1 MFRQLVSAIGCAGVL
16 LTGSAFAQ
24 TKEFKLG
31 VIFDNT
37 GPFADAGSFA
47 GHLGAKY
54 AIEIFNERGGVEGY
68 KIKPVY
74 VDAQSKVDVAIN
86 EAERLIHQENVNALL
101 GMYSSAQC
109 VPTIQ
114 KAEQAKRF
122 ILLPMCVS
130 TAMLKD
136 KNLKYVFR
144 TTAHADQF
152 GQTSCDFLNSVSKS
166 RLAKDP
172 KDLRVAII
180 HEDGAF
186 GVGVGAGN
194 ETFCKAH
201 GMNIVLKEGY
211 SALTADMS
219 PLITKLKRARPDVIL
234 HAGTNPDIMM
244 FLRQSRSQNLKW
256 QALIGHGA
264 AYGVFD
270 KLYQT
275 FGDDANYIFDSEPG
289 GAQLV
294 DPKVLAPGM
303 AALTK
308 EMVLRYQLETKAKEV
323 PPHLSMSFNGTWVLL
338 NDILPRA
345 IKKYGGI
352 DSEALRKA
360 ALDTDIPVGGTIQGY
375 GVKFNPPGHVMAGQN
390 DRSSMPIVQ
399 YISREAV
406 IIYPPDIRTR
416 EAVIPLPKSN
426 PYAAD

>member
-1 MFRQLVSAIGCAGVL
+1 MFKLLVSAISCVAVL
-16 LTGSAFAQ
+16 MAGSAMAQ

-31 VIFDNT
+31 VIFDST
-37 GPFADAGSFA
+37 GPFADAGSYA

-54 AIEIFNERGGVEGY
+54 AIDIFNERGGAEGY
-68 KIKPVY
+68 KVKPVY

-130 TAMLKD
+130 TTMFKD

-166 RLAKDP
+166 RLGKDP

-186 GVGVGAGN
+186 GVGIGAGN

-211 SALTADMS
+211 SALTADLS
-219 PLITKLKRARPDVIL
+219 PLVTKLKRARPDVVL

-244 FLRQSRSQNLKW
+244 FLRQARSQNLKW

-270 KLYQT
+270 KLYST

-303 AALTK
+303 TVLIK
-308 EMVLRYQLETKAKEV
+308 EMVRRYQADTKSKEV

-375 GVKFNPPGHVMAGQN
+375 GVKFNPPGSPMAGQN
-390 DRSSMPIVQ
+390 ERSSMPIVQ
-399 YISREAV
+399 YINREAV
-406 IIYPPDIRTR
+406 IIYPQEIRSR

-426 PYAAD
+426 PYAAE

>member
-1 MFRQLVSAIGCAGVL
+1 
-16 LTGSAFAQ
+16 
-24 TKEFKLG
+24 
-31 VIFDNT
+31 
-37 GPFADAGSFA
+37 
-47 GHLGAKY
+47 
-54 AIEIFNERGGVEGY
+54 
-68 KIKPVY
+68 
-74 VDAQSKVDVAIN
+74 
-86 EAERLIHQENVNALL
+86 
-101 GMYSSAQC
+101 
-109 VPTIQ
+109 
-114 KAEQAKRF
+114 
-122 ILLPMCVS
+122 
-130 TAMLKD
+130 
-136 KNLKYVFR
+136 
-144 TTAHADQF
+144 
-152 GQTSCDFLNSVSKS
+152 
-166 RLAKDP
+166 
-172 KDLRVAII
+172 
-180 HEDGAF
+180 
-186 GVGVGAGN
+186 
-194 ETFCKAH
+194 
-201 GMNIVLKEGY
+201 
-211 SALTADMS
+211 MS

-308 EMVLRYQLETKAKEV
+308 EMVRRYQLETKAKEV